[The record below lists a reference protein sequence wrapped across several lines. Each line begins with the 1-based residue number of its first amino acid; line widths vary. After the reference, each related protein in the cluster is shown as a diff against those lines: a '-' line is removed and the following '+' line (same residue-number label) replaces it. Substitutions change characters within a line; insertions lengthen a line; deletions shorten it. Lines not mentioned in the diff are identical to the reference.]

1 MAKKTTSTPTDNSEN
16 KEGAAT
22 NAPKSTTNKKKKRVD
37 KPVCHIC
44 GRSIDEVTL
53 MYNGIAE
60 YNNYICADCIEELHM
75 LNQSIAAQHG
85 GTLDP
90 ERAFEEEVADPA
102 ADNEYAQEN
111 LTPKK
116 MVEYL
121 NKHIIG
127 QEQAK
132 RDVAVA
138 VYNHLKIISQPKD
151 QEKKD
156 GVELKETPLIICGA
170 PGSGKTEIFRKL
182 SEILDCPFITFTC
195 GDLTS
200 AGFVGKNLEDFIL
213 QLLQKT
219 NNDLEQVERAIVFLD
234 EFDKISRNSH
244 YDKSDRGEHRSS
256 INSLAV
262 QSQLLKYIEGSDVT
276 VEVPRGM
283 GQDSV
288 ITVNTRRMLFV
299 LGGAFVNIEEIIRNR
314 LNRRKSVGFDLGD
327 SDTRKKIDEEN
338 EQLIKYVKPKDIC
351 DYGFLPEITGRAGN
365 VTYVLPLKRE
375 DLRRILVEPESSVIK
390 EYQKRLSID
399 GKNLSFTEEAYD
411 WIVDDAM
418 SNETGARGLRASV
431 NKIMSQALFDAPSD
445 KKTKDIVID
454 LDYIH
459 SVVDTP
465 VEEEKKKKLL
475 KG

>member
-1 MAKKTTSTPTDNSEN
+1 MAKKTTSTLTDNSEN
-16 KEGAAT
+16 KEGAT
-22 NAPKSTTNKKKKRVD
+22 VNAPKSTTNKKKKRVD

-90 ERAFEEEVADPA
+90 ERAFEEEVTDPA

-151 QEKKD
+151 QAKKD

-195 GDLTS
+195 DDLTS

-365 VTYVLPLKRE
+365 VTYVLPL
-375 DLRRILVEPESSVIK
+375 VS
-390 EYQKRLSID
+390 
-399 GKNLSFTEEAYD
+399 
-411 WIVDDAM
+411 
-418 SNETGARGLRASV
+418 
-431 NKIMSQALFDAPSD
+431 
-445 KKTKDIVID
+445 
-454 LDYIH
+454 
-459 SVVDTP
+459 
-465 VEEEKKKKLL
+465 
-475 KG
+475 